1 MVTARS
7 RCKSTSTKSCSGT
20 SGQASTTVR
29 IVLLVLAH
37 RVLVREVGGLV
48 TLGVVTLVSDSR
60 GTQAMGALGARL
72 LGSSRGVIALVV
84 KARTTLVVSTVII
97 ATTIVRSES
106 SSTETSGSTAGST
119 SGNVATAVRVDVLLA
134 IRHLGSSA
142 RRGVGALGVVV
153 TRGVETSGGVLG
165 SVLSSRRVLVSA
177 RSVVATVVIVVSV
190 PRSSVGTCGTG
201 SAGST

>member
-1 MVTARS
+1 V
-7 RCKSTSTKSCSGT
+7 G
-20 SGQASTTVR
+20 

-37 RVLVREVGGLV
+37 GVLVREVGGLV
-48 TLGVVTLVSDSR
+48 GLRVVSDSK
-60 GTQAMGALGARL
+60 GTQALDVLGARL

-84 KARTTLVVSTVII
+84 KARTALVGSTVII

-106 SSTETSGSTAGST
+106 SSTETSGSTSCST
-119 SGNVATAVRVDVLLA
+119 SGNVMTAVRVDVLLA

-142 RRGVGALGVVV
+142 RRGVGALGIVV
-153 TRGVETSGGVLG
+153 TRRVETSGGVLG

-190 PRSSVGTCGTG
+190 PGSSVGTCGTG
-201 SAGST
+201 SASST